1 MKTSRALAR
10 DFSPRAERVNNYGRV
25 APRFV
30 LFLLYLKHDQ
40 KIDRIRKNNNYCLY
54 LTYDRGRRHV
64 ECVTFPTGSAC
75 KRLIITAFR

>member
-10 DFSPRAERVNNYGRV
+10 DFSLRAERVNNVGRV

-40 KIDRIRKNNNYCLY
+40 KIDRIRKKQLFSLHCASHFI
-54 LTYDRGRRHV
+54 TTRRG
-64 ECVTFPTGSAC
+64 
-75 KRLIITAFR
+75 